1 MSFPKNC
8 SPSFFSV
15 PSAFSSLI
23 AVLNFATTSSLPLL
37 TIKPEPLNY
46 IDVLKTFFLNQVK
59 SRNEVCLGSRS
70 QIAFCVNRQYQFC
83 IDEKMSR
90 RYRPDRYYAI
100 QNMRSGT
107 RNMIPLW
114 LFGFLY

>member
-1 MSFPKNC
+1 MAFVIF
-8 SPSFFSV
+8 SFFVETGSPYIAQV
-15 PSAFSSLI
+15 GLELLSS
-23 AVLNFATTSSLPLL
+23 
-37 TIKPEPLNY
+37 
-46 IDVLKTFFLNQVK
+46 LKTFFLNQVK